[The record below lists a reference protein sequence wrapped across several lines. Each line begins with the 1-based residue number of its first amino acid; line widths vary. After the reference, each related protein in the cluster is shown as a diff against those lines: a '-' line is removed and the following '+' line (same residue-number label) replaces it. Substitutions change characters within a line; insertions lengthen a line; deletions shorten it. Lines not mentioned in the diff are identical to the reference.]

1 MALYLGSSK
10 IGGVAVK
17 GGVATSNEDLS
28 TELQAQNELISTLE
42 ETVAN
47 KAAGGSGIDT
57 CTLTVNVT
65 DNGMSAIN
73 KLVLNKVVDGKII
86 LSEGEHPGM
95 GESKT
100 FTVPCNSLVF
110 MYGTG
115 GGNPNPTHSSN
126 ITLINNMYVDTHIYL
141 YKMPDV
147 PGSTATITHF
157 CG

>member
-42 ETVAN
+42 ETVAG
-47 KAAGGSGIDT
+47 KAAGGGIDT
-57 CTLTVNVT
+57 CTLTVNVA
-65 DNGMSAIN
+65 DNGTSAIN
-73 KLVLNKVVDGKII
+73 ALVLNEVVDGKIV
-86 LSEGEHPGM
+86 LSENSSFNM
-95 GESKT
+95 GNSKT

-126 ITLINNMYVDTHIYL
+126 VTLINNKFLDDYIYL
-141 YKMPDV
+141 YKMPST